1 MSFFSYDQKAVS
13 CMRENANK
21 IEFILLPLG
30 GNFGSHVNNVIT
42 NVENF
47 GCTYDSTKEVLEDFV
62 WAAKKYVDYVI
73 KTYYKNV

>member
-1 MSFFSYDQKAVS
+1 
-13 CMRENANK
+13 MRENANK

-47 GCTYDSTKEVLEDFV
+47 GCTYDNPNEVLEDFV
-62 WAAKKYVDYVI
+62 WAARKYVEYVI

>member
-1 MSFFSYDQKAVS
+1 
-13 CMRENANK
+13 MRENAKK

-47 GCTYDSTKEVLEDFV
+47 GCTYDNPNEVLEDFV
-62 WAAKKYVDYVI
+62 WAAKQYVDYVI

>member
-1 MSFFSYDQKAVS
+1 MSFFSYDKKAIS
-13 CMRENANK
+13 CMRENAYK

-47 GCTYDSTKEVLEDFV
+47 GCTYDSQNEVLADFV
-62 WAAKKYVDYVI
+62 REAKRYVEYVI